1 MFGKL
6 AYKREKGKIM
16 AEKLELNKVEVWDG
30 NMAAAQAFRQAQID
44 VVAAYPI
51 TPSTPTVQNYSQF
64 VADGYVDGEF
74 VMVESEHAALSGCV
88 GAAAAGGR
96 VATATSSQGFALMI
110 EVLYQASGMRLPM
123 VIEVV
128 NRALAAPL
136 NVNGDHSDMYLGR
149 DAGWINLCSFSPQEA
164 YDLTLMAFKISE
176 HLDVRLPA
184 MVHQDGFICSHTAQN
199 INPLQDDEAVKFI
212 GEYKQVNAML
222 DSARPVTHGVQTEE
236 DWHYEHKARQ
246 HHDLM
251 NSAKVIREVFA
262 EFKELTGREYKL
274 VEEYNMENADI
285 ALVCLGTTVE
295 TARIAVKQIEEEC
308 GIKCGIVA
316 PRVTRP
322 FPLEELSATL
332 KNVKAIAAMDRS
344 APGGAAGM
352 LYNEICGSLFNTDS
366 RPLVSNYI
374 YGLGGRDMTIDGLK
388 EIIKELNEDAKAGSL
403 QHPIQ
408 QLFGVRGPKLSYYNV

>member
-1 MFGKL
+1 
-6 AYKREKGKIM
+6 M
-16 AEKLELNKVEVWDG
+16 AEKIELNEVEVWDG

-184 MVHQDGFICSHTAQN
+184 MVHQDGFISSHTAQN
-199 INPLQDDEAVKFI
+199 IHPLQDDVAANFI

-222 DSARPVTHGVQTEE
+222 NSAKPVTHGVQTEE
-236 DWHYEHKARQ
+236 DWHFEHKARQ
-246 HHDLM
+246 HNDLM
-251 NSAKVIREVFA
+251 NSDKVIEEVFA
-262 EFKELTGREYKL
+262 EFKELTGREYNL
-274 VEEYNMENADI
+274 VECYNMENADI
-285 ALVCLGTTVE
+285 ALVALGTTVE
-295 TARIAVKQIEEEC
+295 TARISVKQIEEEC

-322 FPLEELSATL
+322 FPMAKIAQAL
-332 KNVKAIAAMDRS
+332 KNVKAIATMDRS

-352 LYNEICGSLFNTDS
+352 LYNEICGAMYNSGS
-366 RPLVSNYI
+366 KPLISNYI
-374 YGLGGRDMTIDGLK
+374 YGLGGRDTTIDGIK
-388 EIIKELNEDAKAGSL
+388 DIIKELNEDAKAGSL

-408 QLFGVRGPKLSYYNV
+408 QFFGVRGPKLSYFNI